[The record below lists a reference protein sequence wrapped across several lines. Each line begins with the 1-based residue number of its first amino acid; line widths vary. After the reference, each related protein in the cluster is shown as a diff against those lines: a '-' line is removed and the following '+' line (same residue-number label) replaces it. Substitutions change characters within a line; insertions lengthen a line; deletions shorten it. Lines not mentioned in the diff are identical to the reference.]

1 MNKENENMNTGTST
15 AIAANKSYKL
25 FVFNDSDFKLFTNV
39 IDTSKRYWFAEKQL
53 GNNTIE
59 VNGGKYKVHFTI
71 EIVERTEVEGAV
83 RIKQKAKG
91 AYKSLD
97 SLNVDLVNF
106 LSENSL

>member
-15 AIAANKSYKL
+15 SIAANPSYNL

-59 VNGGKYKVHFTI
+59 VNGGMFKSHLTI
-71 EIVERTEVEGAV
+71 EIVERTEIEGAV

-97 SLNVDLVNF
+97 SLNV
-106 LSENSL
+106 

>member
-15 AIAANKSYKL
+15 AIAANPSYKL
-25 FVFNDSDFKLFTNV
+25 FVFSVSDFKLFTNV
-39 IDTSKRYWFAEKQL
+39 IDASKRYWFAEKQL

-59 VNGGKYKVHFTI
+59 INGGKYKVHFTV
-71 EIVERTEVEGAV
+71 EIVERTEVEGVV

-97 SLNVDLVNF
+97 NLNIDLVNF

>member
-25 FVFNDSDFKLFTNV
+25 FAFKESDFSLFINMV
-39 IDTSKRYWFAEKQL
+39 DSSKRYWFAEKEL
-53 GNNTIE
+53 GAFTIE
-59 VNGGKYKVHFTI
+59 VNGGMFKSHFTI
-71 EIVERTEVEGAV
+71 EIVERTEVEGVV